1 MKKDLAIIGG
11 LFLLI
16 MFLVIFGGSF
26 TSLGFVTNKKSVF
39 DAPKKTPDA
48 NITIK
53 SLSVKAQVADTADL
67 RKKGL
72 SKIDS
77 LPFGQGMLFIFDK
90 PAVYGIWMKDMKFA
104 IDIIWLDENK
114 TVTDVA
120 TEVRPE
126 KGKKDSELTIYKPSV
141 GGNYVLEIN
150 AGLLRLNNI
159 QVGDQAYFEL
169 PKRQ

>member
-16 MFLVIFGGSF
+16 MFLIVFGGPF
-26 TSLGFVTNKKSVF
+26 TSLGFVTNRKSVF
-39 DAPKKTPDA
+39 DVPKKTLDV
-48 NITIK
+48 NVTIK
-53 SLSVKAQVADTADL
+53 SLSAKTKVADTADL

-77 LPFGQGMLFIFDK
+77 LPFDQGMLFVFDK

-114 TVTDVA
+114 TVVDVV
-120 TEVRPE
+120 TEVPPG
-126 KGKKDSELTIYKPSV
+126 KGQKDSELTIYKPTHNSK
-141 GGNYVLEIN
+141 YVLEIN